1 MTNVMIVV
9 FTPHRCD
16 ECGTCSY
23 LMLYLTFRVEM
34 VIDSDT
40 VLILKLPGQFLD
52 IYLDVVDRL

>member
-1 MTNVMIVV
+1 MRLQSHHIQKTNK
-9 FTPHRCD
+9 
-16 ECGTCSY
+16 Y

-40 VLILKLPGQFLD
+40 VLILKLRGQFLG